1 MKEDFVCFLDV
12 LRTILKPCSEALGRN
27 QYEPVS
33 FLCLSYNP
41 ICLERNVT

>member
-12 LRTILKPCSEALGRN
+12 LRTILEPCSGALSRN
-27 QYEPVS
+27 QYAPVS
-33 FLCLSYNP
+33 FLRLSYNP